1 MSRRAAAGIAVLCL
15 LALVVATTG
24 GSGPGP
30 GTGGYDDIG
39 ERITAEPHD
48 GPNGAYAHLDD
59 EGKLA
64 VDLTAGNDAV
74 EGDGVPAEAIT
85 GVDDVFTL
93 NYTGDDYA
101 HVWLEHESDDVT
113 FYRSD
118 GDGTGSNPS
127 SIEGME
133 NNATLEPYESIDV
146 GFTVD
151 SHGKEA
157 TDVLI
162 REITIHGK
170 VPDEDEDDESDSDA
184 ESDTTVACPT
194 GPSVTVEASD
204 KTTRAISIADADGCG
219 LESIDL
225 HGLTLGDGVSL
236 ARLDVTLAGDEAS
249 FAVAAEKRF
258 DGARFERLRTKY
270 GVEPI
275 GAVALENAS
284 GDGDALENV
293 SYRLVVDRSRLD
305 RTGTG
310 GTGVTVWRYDGKTWT
325 DGEIEQVAGTESTLE
340 YVIPADP
347 TAEYVVALEGEKPD
361 SDETA
366 PGDDPEDRDADE
378 DGTDESKADR
388 EESGPADGMPF
399 LALGIVGLGFIAAL
413 LGVRFVRTR
422 T

>member
-1 MSRRAAAGIAVLCL
+1 MTRRAAAGIAVLCL

-24 GSGPGP
+24 GSGP

-59 EGKLA
+59 EEQLV

-74 EGDGVPAEAIT
+74 EGDGVPADAIT

-101 HVWLEHESDDVT
+101 HVWLEHESANVT

-118 GDGTGSNPS
+118 GDGPGSS

-151 SHGKEA
+151 SHGQEA

-162 REITIHGK
+162 REIAIHGK
-170 VPDEDEDDESDSDA
+170 VPDGDEDEDDETDSDA

-194 GPSVTVEASD
+194 GPSVTVEGSD

-219 LESIDL
+219 PESIDL

-236 ARLDVTLAGDEAS
+236 ARFDVTLAGDEAS
-249 FAVAAEKRF
+249 FTVATEKRLE
-258 DGARFERLRTKY
+258 DARFERLRSEH
-270 GVEPI
+270 GVEPV
-275 GAVALENAS
+275 GAVALEGAP
-284 GDGDALENV
+284 DGTLEDV

-305 RTGTG
+305 RKGTD
-310 GTGVTVWRYDGKTWT
+310 GTGVTVWRADGKTWT

-347 TAEYVVALEGEKPD
+347 TAEYVVALEGEK
-361 SDETA
+361 SDLGETTL
-366 PGDDPEDRDADE
+366 GDDPDDRGP
-378 DGTDESKADR
+378 DGDGSDKSNEDR
-388 EESGPADGMPF
+388 EESGPADGMPL
-399 LALGIVGLGFIAAL
+399 LALGAVGLGFIVAL

-422 T
+422 A